1 MTRCPQQQKV
11 RIKKRS
17 RSKQHNSH
25 NCSGYARTRSSAA
38 AAQRQHAADPEKFPA
53 AREQQQ
59 PKQLFGLVQHD
70 RSRIF
75 FHFAY

>member
-11 RIKKRS
+11 RINAAAAS
-17 RSKQHNSH
+17 STT
-25 NCSGYARTRSSAA
+25 RTIVRVTPGLA

-53 AREQQQ
+53 AQHAAREQQQ
-59 PKQLFGLVQHD
+59 PKQLFGLVRQD

-75 FHFAY
+75 FHFTC